1 MHAAAFAVTQ
11 QVGPRAGRLAV
22 AIGQRDEFLGAVH
35 THADEH
41 EQAQFL
47 LVEADAHMVRSDRSA
62 VPVSQPTRFCG
73 PPPEPDVRL
82 VDASGSPQA
91 PDGLW
96 SLLHAVLGHGDGI
109 CAPRYR

>member
-22 AIGQRDEFLGAVH
+22 AIGQGDELLH
-35 THADEH
+35 TVDPYPDHD
-41 EQAQFL
+41 EQAEFL
-47 LVEADAHMVRSDRSA
+47 LVQADVEVVRSDRSA